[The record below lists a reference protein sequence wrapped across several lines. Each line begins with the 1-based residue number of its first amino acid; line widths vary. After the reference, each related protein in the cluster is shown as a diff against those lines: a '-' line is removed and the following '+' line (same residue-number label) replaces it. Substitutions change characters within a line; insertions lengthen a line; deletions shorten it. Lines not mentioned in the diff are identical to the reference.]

1 MWPPSLRRAIMSTMC
16 ADEEHYDNFDDEER
30 EDFEDTVRS
39 IAHEIRESVERMAGQ
54 VDVDELAGYV
64 GVDPDRARDW
74 MESAASWF
82 GAQLEHLGDEFASRT
97 AGSPFES
104 KFTSRAGRSASESG
118 GFGSQPTGADD
129 PLRGAAPHPL
139 DLPTAEQG
147 RALAALESGR
157 WFVEPASNRLESR
170 GDGPAP
176 SGALGL
182 VQELRARD
190 WIAADGELTLAGR
203 HALTRWLEASP
214 PE

>member
-1 MWPPSLRRAIMSTMC
+1 MC
-16 ADEEHYDNFDDEER
+16 ADEGHHDSFDEEGH

-39 IAHEIRESVERMAGQ
+39 IAHEIRESVERMASQ
-54 VDVDELAGYV
+54 VDVDELANYV
-64 GVDPDRARDW
+64 GVDPYRARDW
-74 MESAASWF
+74 IETAASWF

-97 AGSPFES
+97 AGSASES
-104 KFTSRAGRSASESG
+104 EFSSKTGDSASESR
-118 GFGSQPTGADD
+118 GFDADVAGTED

-170 GDGPAP
+170 GEGPAP

-203 HALTRWLEASP
+203 HALTRWLQGAAAQ
-214 PE
+214 

>member
-1 MWPPSLRRAIMSTMC
+1 MSAMC
-16 ADEEHYDNFDDEER
+16 ADEGHHDSFDEEDH

-39 IAHEIRESVERMAGQ
+39 IAHEIRESVERMAAQ
-54 VDVDELAGYV
+54 VDVDDLAGCV

-97 AGSPFES
+97 G
-104 KFTSRAGRSASESG
+104 GSASESESRSKPAG
-118 GFGSQPTGADD
+118 SASESRGFGSRGAEADD

-139 DLPTAEQG
+139 DVPTAEQG

-157 WFVEPASNRLESR
+157 WLVEPASNRLESR

-190 WIAADGELTLAGR
+190 WITADGELTLAGR
-203 HALTRWLEASP
+203 HALTRWLQASASQ
-214 PE
+214 

>member
-1 MWPPSLRRAIMSTMC
+1 MWTMC
-16 ADEEHYDNFDDEER
+16 ADHNSFDEEGQ

-39 IAHEIRESVERMAGQ
+39 IAHEIRESVERMASQ
-54 VDVDELAGYV
+54 VDVDDLASYV

-97 AGSPFES
+97 AGSASES
-104 KFTSRAGRSASESG
+104 EFTSRKGGSASEGG
-118 GFGSQPTGADD
+118 GFGSHAAGPED

-157 WFVEPASNRLESR
+157 WFVEPASSRLEAR

-176 SGALGL
+176 SDTLGL
-182 VQELRARD
+182 VRELRARD
-190 WIAADGELTLAGR
+190 WIAADGELTLTGR
-203 HALTRWLEASP
+203 HALTRWLQASAAQ
-214 PE
+214 

>member
-1 MWPPSLRRAIMSTMC
+1 MC
-16 ADEEHYDNFDDEER
+16 ADERRHDPFDEDDH

-39 IAHEIRESVERMAGQ
+39 IAHEIRESVERMAAQ
-54 VDVDELAGYV
+54 VDVDDLAGYV

-97 AGSPFES
+97 TG
-104 KFTSRAGRSASESG
+104 SASDDRPKSKPASSAHDTR
-118 GFGSQPTGADD
+118 GFGAHGTEADD

-139 DLPTAEQG
+139 DIPTAEQG

-170 GDGPAP
+170 GDGPTP

-190 WIAADGELTLAGR
+190 WVTADGELTLAGR
-203 HALTRWLEASP
+203 HALTRWLQASASQ
-214 PE
+214 

>member
-1 MWPPSLRRAIMSTMC
+1 MC
-16 ADEEHYDNFDDEER
+16 ADEGRHDPFDEEDH

-39 IAHEIRESVERMAGQ
+39 IAHEIRESVERMAAQ
-54 VDVDELAGYV
+54 VDVDDLAGYV

-97 AGSPFES
+97 AGS
-104 KFTSRAGRSASESG
+104 ASEDKPKSKPSSSAHDPR
-118 GFGSQPTGADD
+118 GFGARGAEADD
-129 PLRGAAPHPL
+129 PLRGAAPDPL
-139 DLPTAEQG
+139 DIPTAEQG

-176 SGALGL
+176 GGALGL

-190 WIAADGELTLAGR
+190 WITADGELTLAGR
-203 HALTRWLEASP
+203 HALTRWLQASTP
-214 PE
+214 Q

>member
-1 MWPPSLRRAIMSTMC
+1 MC
-16 ADEEHYDNFDDEER
+16 ADEERHDSFDEEDH

-39 IAHEIRESVERMAGQ
+39 IAHEIRESVERMAAQ
-54 VDVDELAGYV
+54 VDVDDLAGYV

-97 AGSPFES
+97 GGSAFESGFKSRPAGS
-104 KFTSRAGRSASESG
+104 GSESR
-118 GFGSQPTGADD
+118 GFGSPGAEADD

-139 DLPTAEQG
+139 DLPTDEQG

-170 GDGPAP
+170 GDGPAQ

-190 WIAADGELTLAGR
+190 WIAADGELTLTGR
-203 HALTRWLEASP
+203 HALTRWLQASA

>member
-1 MWPPSLRRAIMSTMC
+1 MC
-16 ADEEHYDNFDDEER
+16 ADEGRHDSFDEEDN

-39 IAHEIRESVERMAGQ
+39 IAHEIRESVERMASQ

-74 MESAASWF
+74 MESAAGWF

-97 AGSPFES
+97 AGSASES
-104 KFTSRAGRSASESG
+104 ESRSKPAGSASEG
-118 GFGSQPTGADD
+118 RGFGSHGTETDD

-157 WFVEPASNRLESR
+157 WFVEPGSNRLESR

-176 SGALGL
+176 SGAFGL

-190 WIAADGELTLAGR
+190 WVTAEGELTLAGR
-203 HALTRWLEASP
+203 HALTRWLQASASQ
-214 PE
+214 